1 MGVFRTV
8 DPEDINLREYT
19 AHKDF
24 SLTQK
29 DSGSGVFGLRGITDL
44 THLFVSESA
53 SQSFLVVVQSCYIL

>member
-29 DSGSGVFGLRGITDL
+29 DSGSGVFRIRAYNGSTKNYVSSSDTNITI
-44 THLFVSESA
+44 TSG
-53 SQSFLVVVQSCYIL
+53 

>member
-29 DSGSGVFGLRGITDL
+29 DSGS
-44 THLFVSESA
+44 
-53 SQSFLVVVQSCYIL
+53 